1 MIDTR
6 LAIFM
11 LWGGGTVITFG
22 LVLWKRWERF
32 RLHRRDRRRIVRI
45 SVRHDVISAVA
56 LFLTAFGAAASIF
69 MILFGEAGSTPRSFA
84 LALALGAFLG
94 AGLVMLSED
103 DIEADMGG
111 SE

>member
-22 LVLWKRWERF
+22 MLLVKRWHRF
-32 RLHRRDRRRIVRI
+32 QVHRSDRRRIVRI
-45 SVRHDVISAVA
+45 AVRHDVLSAVA
-56 LFLTAFGAAASIF
+56 LFLTAFGSAASIF

-103 DIEADMGG
+103 DVDLEMEG
-111 SE
+111 

>member
-1 MIDTR
+1 VIDTR

-22 LVLWKRWERF
+22 MLLVRRWHRF
-32 RLHRRDRRRIVRI
+32 QVHRSDRRRIVRV
-45 SVRHDVISAVA
+45 SVRHDVLSAVA
-56 LFLTAFGAAASIF
+56 LFLTAFGSAASIF

-103 DIEADMGG
+103 DVEAEG
-111 SE
+111 